1 MRTRIL
7 VIALLLAAAAFA
19 QAPQHYVKLAWV
31 DTVNPTGTVYNVYRL
46 AGACP
51 ATAPNVEPDGFTR
64 IATALTVMTYT
75 DTAVTT
81 NTTYCYFLTAGV
93 VGEQGP
99 PAKVQQAGM
108 SQGPS
113 PVRFPL
119 KCSKLPPI
127 SKLLCWLFSWL

>member
-46 AGACP
+46 AGTCP

-93 VGEQGP
+93 VGGTGATSESAASGDVGGTIPGTFP
-99 PAKVQQAGM
+99 PQMLSVTVTQ
-108 SQGPS
+108 
-113 PVRFPL
+113 
-119 KCSKLPPI
+119 
-127 SKLLCWLFSWL
+127 